1 VTNLGKQILF
11 GLNSRVNPPLKLD
24 ILQKLFYLRKED

>member
-1 VTNLGKQILF
+1 MSVTNKGVRKEVLL
-11 GLNSRVNPPLKLD
+11 GLNQPLKLD